1 MPRNTWASGEMWLA
15 NARPPRPWDGRDRIL
30 LSGNQSAFNFR
41 KVACRWTAVGR
52 PGPTIQPM
60 AWVGT
65 RATPKQPAFSG
76 CFGQAVRRMGG
87 PSVGHGYRNAKSQPV
102 VTVLAATW
110 SDPSRTGSVLRPSG
124 PEIRNCNHGPWVLP
138 GKPSHNRRGR
148 TTDGQSMME
157 EARSLSLGVSIFLLV
172 VGAILTFAVDVSASG
187 FSINTVG
194 IILMIAGALGL
205 VLSLLFWSS
214 FSPYRR
220 SRTVAGPDTVVE
232 ERRIERDL
240 P

>member
-1 MPRNTWASGEMWLA
+1 MGSGSGQRQRWRRALQ
-15 NARPPRPWDGRDRIL
+15 PGRCDL
-30 LSGNQSAFNFR
+30 E
-41 KVACRWTAVGR
+41 
-52 PGPTIQPM
+52 
-60 AWVGT
+60 
-65 RATPKQPAFSG
+65 
-76 CFGQAVRRMGG
+76 
-87 PSVGHGYRNAKSQPV
+87 
-102 VTVLAATW
+102 
-110 SDPSRTGSVLRPSG
+110 DPSRTGWVLRPSM
-124 PEIRNCNHGPWVLP
+124 PEVRNSNHPPWVLP
-138 GKPSHNRRGR
+138 SKPSHNRHGR
-148 TTDGQSMME
+148 TTNGRRMME

-172 VGAILTFAVDVSASG
+172 VGAILTFAVEVSASG
-187 FSINTVG
+187 FNINTVG

>member
-1 MPRNTWASGEMWLA
+1 MQPYRARDAACHAENRNS
-15 NARPPRPWDGRDRIL
+15 
-30 LSGNQSAFNFR
+30 
-41 KVACRWTAVGR
+41 
-52 PGPTIQPM
+52 
-60 AWVGT
+60 
-65 RATPKQPAFSG
+65 
-76 CFGQAVRRMGG
+76 
-87 PSVGHGYRNAKSQPV
+87 
-102 VTVLAATW
+102 
-110 SDPSRTGSVLRPSG
+110 
-124 PEIRNCNHGPWVLP
+124 NHGLRVLL
-138 GKPSHNRRGR
+138 GKPNTTGAGGR
-148 TTDGQSMME
+148 TTNGRSMIE
-157 EARSLSLGVSIFLLV
+157 EARNLSLGVSIFLLV

-220 SRTVAGPDTVVE
+220 GRTVVGGDAVVE